1 MQFLVVRSK
10 SEWKVLFLNEP
21 RDVHSI
27 EVKAKTVFFSFAGYF
42 VDSVGVFSSVRRPGR
57 NSLRLAPA
65 SVDALNQQCIGSP
78 VPCVSPRPIRSN
90 DRGERGWER

>member
-27 EVKAKTVFFSFAGYF
+27 EVKAKTVFFLRRIFCRLRWSVF
-42 VDSVGVFSSVRRPGR
+42 VAADVPGR

-65 SVDALNQQCIGSP
+65 SVGALNQQCIGSP